1 MVSDTQSENFNF
13 TMKICF
19 TKKCIFAIQG
29 LFWSETLDLVRQK
42 NAHIAWG
49 KIHWILIKYIY
60 SQVSN
65 TDPSGTH
72 FMDLSLTTKWS
83 GHVMMNSRMSTHRW
97 YFVQSSGS
105 LIRMGLGTDL
115 GHSLRSS
122 VGTKNNV
129 KHIRIFPVIVNSWIC
144 LSILLVK
151 WMNEPAMETANKE
164 LFTFEKK
171 NPR

>member
-1 MVSDTQSENFNF
+1 
-13 TMKICF
+13 
-19 TKKCIFAIQG
+19 
-29 LFWSETLDLVRQK
+29 
-42 NAHIAWG
+42 
-49 KIHWILIKYIY
+49 
-60 SQVSN
+60 
-65 TDPSGTH
+65 
-72 FMDLSLTTKWS
+72 
-83 GHVMMNSRMSTHRW
+83 
-97 YFVQSSGS
+97 
-105 LIRMGLGTDL
+105 MGLGTDL

-151 WMNEPAMETANKE
+151 QMNEPAMETANKE

>member
-1 MVSDTQSENFNF
+1 MIKRNGFWHTKWKFQFHNENLLHEEMHLCNPGSVLVGNPWLSK
-13 TMKICF
+13 TE
-19 TKKCIFAIQG
+19 KCSYC
-29 LFWSETLDLVRQK
+29 L
-42 NAHIAWG
+42 G
-49 KIHWILIKYIY
+49 KIHWIQIKYIY

-151 WMNEPAMETANKE
+151 
-164 LFTFEKK
+164 
-171 NPR
+171 